1 MKPANGNHSD
11 NSFTEGNAMT
21 RRMKII
27 LISAAA
33 SLGIAGAAA
42 GLSAA
47 TSNGWEHAGYG
58 GKHRGIHMV
67 CSQGEERLED
77 VVTFAEIR
85 LSITEAQEPQWN
97 AFADAVR
104 TGGAQ
109 MLTACDRMETL
120 HTGNAPERFAE
131 VEEIMEDALAATRS
145 IRAAFDPL
153 YAVLD
158 EDQKATVER
167 LTKHRRHRGMHKD
180 HGPDQKD
187 G

>member
-1 MKPANGNHSD
+1 
-11 NSFTEGNAMT
+11 MT

-27 LISAAA
+27 LISAASA
-33 SLGIAGAAA
+33 IGIAGAAA

-47 TSNGWEHAGYG
+47 TSEGWEHARYG
-58 GKHRGIHMV
+58 AKQHGIHMV

-85 LSITEAQEPQWN
+85 LSITDAQEPQWN
-97 AFADAVR
+97 AFAEAVR

-120 HTGNAPERFAE
+120 RTGTAPERFAE
-131 VEEIMEDALAATRS
+131 VEEVMEDALAATKS
-145 IRAAFDPL
+145 IRMAFDPL

-158 EDQKATVER
+158 ADQKATVER
-167 LTKHRRHRGMHKD
+167 LTKHRHGRHGGPD
-180 HGPDQKD
+180 HGRGPAQKD

>member
-1 MKPANGNHSD
+1 
-11 NSFTEGNAMT
+11 MT

-47 TSNGWEHAGYG
+47 TSEGWDHARYG
-58 GKHRGIHMV
+58 GKHRGMHMV
-67 CSQGEERLED
+67 CAQGEERLED

-85 LSITEAQEPQWN
+85 LSITDAQKPQWN
-97 AFADAVR
+97 AFTEAVR

-109 MLTACDRMETL
+109 MLKACDRMDTL
-120 HTGNAPERFAE
+120 RTGTAPARFAE
-131 VEEIMEDALAATRS
+131 VEEIMEDALAATKS

-153 YAVLD
+153 YVVLD
-158 EDQKATVER
+158 DDQKATVER
-167 LTKHRRHRGMHKD
+167 LTKHRHGHHDGHRNGN
-180 HGPDQKD
+180 GPVQKD

>member
-1 MKPANGNHSD
+1 
-11 NSFTEGNAMT
+11 MT

-47 TSNGWEHAGYG
+47 TSGGWEHAGYG

-85 LSITEAQEPQWN
+85 LSITDEQKAQWN
-97 AFADAVR
+97 AFAEAVR

-120 HTGNAPERFAE
+120 HNGKAPERFAE

-145 IRAAFDPL
+145 IRAAFVPL

-167 LTKHRRHRGMHKD
+167 LTKHRRGYHNGMHKD
-180 HGPDQKD
+180 RGPDQKD